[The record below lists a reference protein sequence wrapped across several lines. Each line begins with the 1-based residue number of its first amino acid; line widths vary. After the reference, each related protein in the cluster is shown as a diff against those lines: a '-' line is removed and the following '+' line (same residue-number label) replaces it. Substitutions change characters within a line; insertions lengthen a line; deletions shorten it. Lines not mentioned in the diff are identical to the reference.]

1 MSTEPMNQPSTPTS
15 GGYTGPASGTGTDGT
30 HAAPKGSGDA
40 PKSNDMTTFYKVAV
54 VVLSIIVVG
63 LLAVMSQN
71 AGQGATP
78 RATTTVT
85 VTEGAGDS
93 QPPPAGQGQQD
104 QEAQQSAKDPEQIE
118 FLLDLPRRAEGDPLA
133 RGSVDAEIVMT
144 EWADYRCPFCSVF
157 TEDTL
162 PLLQPLIDDGTLR
175 IEFRDLAIFGDDS
188 INAAAGARAA
198 GEQGLYWEFATA
210 LYESLP
216 NQGHPPVGDDVVTA
230 IAQQVGVP
238 DMGRF
243 RTDYTSPD
251 TRAAVEADSA
261 EAQGFGISGTPAFL
275 IGTEFISGAQPIE
288 VFETV
293 IAQEIARN

>member
-1 MSTEPMNQPSTPTS
+1 MSTEPTDHQSTSPTTRS
-15 GGYTGPASGTGTDGT
+15 GGTSNAPRKSDTTG
-30 HAAPKGSGDA
+30 
-40 PKSNDMTTFYKVAV
+40 FYKIAV

-63 LLAVMSQN
+63 LLAVMSQQSGGT
-71 AGQGATP
+71 AAPQAT
-78 RATTTVT
+78 ATVMTS
-85 VTEGAGDS
+85 GDAVDG
-93 QPPPAGQGQQD
+93 QPPAEVEPV
-104 QEAQQSAKDPEQIE
+104 EDPERDD
-118 FLLDLPRRAEGDPLA
+118 FLLSLPRRQEGDPLA
-133 RGSVDAEIVMT
+133 NGSIDAKIVMT

-188 INAAAGARAA
+188 VNAAAAARAA

-216 NQGHPPVGDDVVTA
+216 NQGHPPVGDDVVTD

-238 DMGRF
+238 DMDKF
-243 RTDYTSPD
+243 QADYMAPA
-251 TRAAVEADSA
+251 TRDAVVADSA

-275 IGTEFISGAQPIE
+275 IGTEFISGAQPID
-288 VFETV
+288 VFEQV
-293 IAQEIARN
+293 IAAEIGKQN

>member
-1 MSTEPMNQPSTPTS
+1 MSPEPTKHEFTS
-15 GGYTGPASGTGTDGT
+15 QNTGPYGPGPGEEALSPRP
-30 HAAPKGSGDA
+30 APRKDA
-40 PKSNDMTTFYKVAV
+40 ITFYKVAV
-54 VVLSIIVVG
+54 VVLSVIVVG

-71 AGQGATP
+71 SSQSTAP
-78 RATTTVT
+78 ETTVT
-85 VTEGAGDS
+85 VTVPEGPGRE
-93 QPPPAGQGQQD
+93 QQ
-104 QEAQQSAKDPEQIE
+104 QQREPSPRDDAEDPERE
-118 FLLDLPRRAEGDPLA
+118 AFLMDLPRRVEGDPLA
-133 RGSVDAEIVMT
+133 KGDVDARIVMT

-175 IEFRDLAIFGDDS
+175 IEFRDLAIFGADS

-216 NQGHPPVGDDVVTA
+216 NQGHPPVDDDVVTT
-230 IAQQVGVP
+230 IANQVGVA
-238 DMGRF
+238 DMDQF
-243 RTDYTSPD
+243 RADYASEGV
-251 TRAAVEADSA
+251 RGAVESDSA

-275 IGTEFISGAQPIE
+275 IGTEFISGAQPVE

-293 IAQEIARN
+293 IAQEIAEQN

>member
-1 MSTEPMNQPSTPTS
+1 MSTEPTDHQSTSSMTHS
-15 GGYTGPASGTGTDGT
+15 GGPSPTPRKSDTTGFF
-30 HAAPKGSGDA
+30 KI
-40 PKSNDMTTFYKVAV
+40 AV

-63 LLAVMSQN
+63 LLAVMTQQSGSS
-71 AGQGATP
+71 AGP
-78 RATTTVT
+78 RATVT
-85 VTEGAGDS
+85 VTANGEAADG
-93 QPPPAGQGQQD
+93 QPPAEVDPVD
-104 QEAQQSAKDPEQIE
+104 DPERND
-118 FLLDLPRRAEGDPLA
+118 FLLSLPRREEGDPLA
-133 RGSVDAEIVMT
+133 KGNVDAQIVMT

-188 INAAAGARAA
+188 FNAAAAARAA

-216 NQGHPPVGDDVVTA
+216 NEGHPPVGDDVVTT
-230 IAQQVGVP
+230 IAQQVGVA
-238 DMGRF
+238 DMDTF
-243 RTDYTSPD
+243 QADYKAQA
-251 TRAAVEADSA
+251 TRDAVAADSA

-288 VFETV
+288 VFEQV
-293 IAQEIARN
+293 IAAEIAKQN